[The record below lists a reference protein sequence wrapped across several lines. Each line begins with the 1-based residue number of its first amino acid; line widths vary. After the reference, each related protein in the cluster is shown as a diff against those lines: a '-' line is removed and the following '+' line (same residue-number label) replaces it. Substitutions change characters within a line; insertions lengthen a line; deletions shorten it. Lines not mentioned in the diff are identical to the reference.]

1 MDNRLDKNA
10 RIADTQRATYEKRKS
25 QVCRVFQIKIQS
37 NKLTVNQREELKM
50 LFVEGK
56 WCHNAILASPSVS
69 GYDTKP
75 KSVVHKDKDGNDI
88 ETEYRYLPQSVRQT
102 IKKQIQDN
110 LRVLSTRKKRGY
122 KVGPLKFISELTSIN
137 FKQYGVTHKILSRN
151 QIKLQGIKGCLK
163 VNGLDQIYG
172 NPDYEMANW
181 KLLNLPDGYYVNITT
196 YIDKDKVEKKKK
208 IDKILGIDFGCRTSF
223 TTSEDEHL
231 SFKVQEG
238 ERLKHLQRKL
248 SRQKKGSKRYE
259 RTKHLMRVEYQ
270 KIKNQKKDL
279 ANKTV
284 AHFVLYDK
292 VVFQDEMLPLWHKS
306 HFGKTVQHNI
316 LGRVKAE
323 LMKKDNVIVLSRSLP
338 TTKFCPGCGKINHV
352 KLCDESYKCSCG
364 VYEDRDYH
372 AAKNM
377 VWFYE
382 NNVGVG
388 RTKFK
393 RVEIHEAIDKAFA
406 DSVAIGSVK
415 READTL

>member
-25 QVCRVFQIKIQS
+25 QVCRVFQMKIQS

-163 VNGLDQIYG
+163 GNGLDQIYV
-172 NPDYEMANW
+172 NSDY
-181 KLLNLPDGYYVNITT
+181 
-196 YIDKDKVEKKKK
+196 
-208 IDKILGIDFGCRTSF
+208 
-223 TTSEDEHL
+223 
-231 SFKVQEG
+231 
-238 ERLKHLQRKL
+238 
-248 SRQKKGSKRYE
+248 
-259 RTKHLMRVEYQ
+259 
-270 KIKNQKKDL
+270 
-279 ANKTV
+279 
-284 AHFVLYDK
+284 
-292 VVFQDEMLPLWHKS
+292 
-306 HFGKTVQHNI
+306 
-316 LGRVKAE
+316 
-323 LMKKDNVIVLSRSLP
+323 
-338 TTKFCPGCGKINHV
+338 
-352 KLCDESYKCSCG
+352 
-364 VYEDRDYH
+364 
-372 AAKNM
+372 
-377 VWFYE
+377 
-382 NNVGVG
+382 
-388 RTKFK
+388 
-393 RVEIHEAIDKAFA
+393 
-406 DSVAIGSVK
+406 
-415 READTL
+415 